1 MSARRQRP
9 PWYNCSK
16 LGCVSFEARRQ
27 RESCRS
33 TDAPSGISL
42 STALEDCGPASC
54 VRKTADSLEPPRYRC
69 KGNVLLMTW
78 PSYCF
83 PEKLIIAPQVGE
95 FLPPLNAGTCIRPA
109 GSPTERG
116 AVLAGAQSPRLA
128 LGSLRSGRSF
138 GRSSNAT
145 SRDCESEAQACYHR

>member
-42 STALEDCGPASC
+42 TTALEDCGPASC

-83 PEKLIIAPQVGE
+83 QEKLIIAPQAGE
-95 FLPPLNAGTCIRPA
+95 FLRKQ
-109 GSPTERG
+109 
-116 AVLAGAQSPRLA
+116 VH
-128 LGSLRSGRSF
+128 
-138 GRSSNAT
+138 AT
-145 SRDCESEAQACYHR
+145 SRTERAGALDGAGRRELEFEARRSQ

>member
-42 STALEDCGPASC
+42 ITALEDCGPASC

-83 PEKLIIAPQVGE
+83 QEKLIIAPQAGE
-95 FLPPLNAGTCIRPA
+95 FLPPLKASKCMRPVGLSA
-109 GSPTERG
+109 
-116 AVLAGAQSPRLA
+116 LAPWTGLDVENRI
-128 LGSLRSGRSF
+128 
-138 GRSSNAT
+138 
-145 SRDCESEAQACYHR
+145 

>member
-54 VRKTADSLEPPRYRC
+54 VRKTADSLEPPRYCC

-83 PEKLIIAPQVGE
+83 QEKLMLHLKPRVRATGE
-95 FLPPLNAGTCIRPA
+95 WKIGRASCR
-109 GSPTERG
+109 ERG
-116 AVLAGAQSPRLA
+116 
-128 LGSLRSGRSF
+128 
-138 GRSSNAT
+138 
-145 SRDCESEAQACYHR
+145 